1 MQESIIVLGV
11 ISAVDFDVGV
21 EVEGLVVA
29 ADVAAAFEVEVEGE
43 GLVAV
48 AVVVAVVV
56 AAFQVLF

>member
-11 ISAVDFDVGV
+11 NAAVDFDVR
-21 EVEGLVVA
+21 GLVVA

-43 GLVAV
+43 GRAAAAAV
-48 AVVVAVVV
+48 ATVLV